1 MQADDSHNSIYKDSV
16 SASFAYPASFATS
29 VLVLKI
35 AATKKAVTASK
46 AMTKDAIAEAIAASC
61 KLKKSVCAKSLNVLA
76 EVSTQEMKKTGVFA
90 VSESRS
96 SS

>member
-1 MQADDSHNSIYKDSV
+1 MQADDSHNTIYKDSV

-29 VLVLKI
+29 VLKI
-35 AATKKAVTASK
+35 AATKKVVTASN
-46 AMTKDAIAEAIAASC
+46 AMTKGAIAEAIAASC

-76 EVSTQEMKKTGVFA
+76 EVATQEMKKTGVFA